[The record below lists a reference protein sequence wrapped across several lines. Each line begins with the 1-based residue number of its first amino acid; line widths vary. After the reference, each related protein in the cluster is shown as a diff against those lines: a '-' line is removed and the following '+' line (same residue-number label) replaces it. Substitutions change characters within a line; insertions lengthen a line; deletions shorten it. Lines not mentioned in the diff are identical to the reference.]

1 MENPNN
7 FSVIYSFKIDSEF
20 ELEFIE
26 SWQELTNLIYKFEGS
41 LGSRLQKVN
50 SNLFLGYALW
60 PNKKKFYNAS
70 NNENDEIEL
79 LKQKQK
85 KYVVEVKRI
94 FESEII
100 SDLIMNSSYNDNLY
114 NENKLNV

>member
-1 MENPNN
+1 MENSNN

-26 SWQELTNLIYKFEGS
+26 SWKELTNLIYKFEGS
-41 LGSRLQKVN
+41 FGSRLQKVD

-60 PNKKKFYNAS
+60 PNKKTFDQAS
-70 NNENDEIEL
+70 DNENIEIEL
-79 LKQKQK
+79 LKEKQK
-85 KYVVEVKRI
+85 KYVVEIKRV

-100 SDLIMNSSYNDNLY
+100 SDLITNSSYNDNLY
-114 NENKLNV
+114 NENK